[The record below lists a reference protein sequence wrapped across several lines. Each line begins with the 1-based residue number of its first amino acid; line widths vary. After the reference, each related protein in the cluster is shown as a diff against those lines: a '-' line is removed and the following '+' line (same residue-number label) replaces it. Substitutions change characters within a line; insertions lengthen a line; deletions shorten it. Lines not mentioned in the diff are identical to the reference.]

1 MPPESESDRIDRI
14 RDAQIGSRGRS
25 HKQRSAG
32 SGGTAAK
39 KSSPQKSSPP
49 KSKQQVDKKPGI
61 KLPIIRANTLS
72 NAAHDVLV
80 GVGIGGIPALLM
92 FLFLP
97 GGFKLLGILVLLI
110 GGVGGY
116 LLGETAK

>member
-14 RDAQIGSRGRS
+14 RDAQIGSRDRS
-25 HKQRSAG
+25 AHKQRSAG
-32 SGGTAAK
+32 SGGTASK
-39 KSSPQKSSPP
+39 KSAPP
-49 KSKQQVDKKPGI
+49 KSKQQGDKKPLV
-61 KLPIIRANTLS
+61 KLPLIRANTLS
-72 NAAHDVLV
+72 NAIHDVLIGL
-80 GVGIGGIPALLM
+80 GVGGIPALLI

>member
-14 RDAQIGSRGRS
+14 RDAQIGSRDRAG

-32 SGGTAAK
+32 SAGTAAK
-39 KSSPQKSSPP
+39 KSSPP
-49 KSKQQVDKKPGI
+49 KSKQQVEKKPGI

-80 GVGIGGIPALLM
+80 GFGVGGLPALLI